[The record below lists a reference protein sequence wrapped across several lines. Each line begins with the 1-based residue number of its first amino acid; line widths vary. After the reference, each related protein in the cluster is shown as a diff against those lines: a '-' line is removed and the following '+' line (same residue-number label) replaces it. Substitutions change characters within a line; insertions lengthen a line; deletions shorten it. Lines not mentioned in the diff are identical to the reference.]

1 MERKDLPERLKRVT
15 PTIREIWCVGDETLL
30 NDSAKYLAIVGSRRM
45 TDYGRRVLET
55 IMPDLVQAGLIIV
68 SGMMYGVDQ
77 EAHKLC
83 LKYGGKTIAV
93 LGWGIRWAGLAR
105 EDREIQEKIIASGGL
120 VVSEWEK
127 RRPELWTFPQRNR
140 IVAGLADSVLVVEAA
155 SKSGSMVTVSW
166 AQKFGKSVLAVP
178 GPITSKVSAGT
189 NQLVAAGRA
198 KMVLSAEDILCSY
211 GLQKT
216 PTQLVMF
223 AGVERTNNFSQ
234 RILELLEN
242 EPLTT
247 DEMVRILRERVE
259 RINVVLTEMNLSG
272 MIEERNGKWE
282 LGAKMRQDAC
292 PS

>member
-1 MERKDLPERLKRVT
+1 MPARFLAVT
-15 PTIREIWCVGDETLL
+15 PPIKELWWEGNRGLL
-30 NDSAKYLAIVGSRRM
+30 ADTNKYLAIVGSRRM
-45 TDYGRRVLET
+45 TDYGRRVLEM
-55 IMPDLVQAGLIIV
+55 IMPDLVRAGLIIV

-93 LGWGIRWAGLAR
+93 LGWGIEWPGLTR
-105 EDREIQEKIIASGGL
+105 EDRELQEKIAKEGL
-120 VVSEWEK
+120 VISEWEK
-127 RRPELWTFPQRNR
+127 KKPELWTFPARNR
-140 IVAGLADSVLVVEAA
+140 IVAGLADSVLVAEAA
-155 SKSGSMVTVSW
+155 LKSGSMVTVTW
-166 AQKFGKSVLAVP
+166 AQKFGKSVLAIP

-189 NQLVAAGRA
+189 NQLIAAGRA

-211 GLQKT
+211 GLQRT

-223 AGVERTNNFSQ
+223 TGAERTNNFPH

-247 DEMVRILRERVE
+247 DEMVRILCDKVE
-259 RINVVLTEMNLSG
+259 KINVVLTEMNLSEL
-272 MIEERNGKWE
+272 IEERNGKWE
-282 LGAKMRQDAC
+282 LGVKMRQDAC

>member
-1 MERKDLPERLKRVT
+1 MPARFLAVMPPIKELWWEGNR
-15 PTIREIWCVGDETLL
+15 GLL
-30 NDSAKYLAIVGSRRM
+30 ADTNKYLAIVGSRRM
-45 TDYGRRVLET
+45 TDYGRRVLEM
-55 IMPDLVQAGLIIV
+55 IMPDLVRAGLIIV

-93 LGWGIRWAGLAR
+93 LGWGIEWPGLTR
-105 EDREIQEKIIASGGL
+105 EDRELQEKIAKEGL
-120 VVSEWEK
+120 VISEWEK
-127 RRPELWTFPQRNR
+127 KKPELWTFPARNR
-140 IVAGLADSVLVVEAA
+140 IVAGLADSVLVAEAA
-155 SKSGSMVTVSW
+155 LKSGSMVTVTW
-166 AQKFGKSVLAVP
+166 AQKFGKSVLAIP

-189 NQLVAAGRA
+189 NQLIAAGMA

-211 GLQKT
+211 GLQRT

-223 AGVERTNNFSQ
+223 TGAERTNNFPH

-247 DEMVRILRERVE
+247 DEMVRILCDKVE
-259 RINVVLTEMNLSG
+259 KINVVLTEMNLSEL
-272 MIEERNGKWE
+272 IEERNGKWE
-282 LGAKMRQDAC
+282 LGVKMRQDAC

>member
-1 MERKDLPERLKRVT
+1 MPARFLAVT
-15 PTIREIWCVGDETLL
+15 PPIKELWWEGNRGLL
-30 NDSAKYLAIVGSRRM
+30 ADTNKYLAIVGSRRM
-45 TDYGRRVLET
+45 TDYGRRVLEM

-93 LGWGIRWAGLAR
+93 LGWGIEWPGLTR
-105 EDREIQEKIIASGGL
+105 EDRELQEKIAKEGL
-120 VVSEWEK
+120 VISEWEK
-127 RRPELWTFPQRNR
+127 KKPELWTFPARNR
-140 IVAGLADSVLVVEAA
+140 IVAGLADSVLVTEAA
-155 SKSGSMVTVSW
+155 LKSGSMVTVTW
-166 AQKFGKSVLAVP
+166 AQKFGKSVLAIP

-189 NQLVAAGRA
+189 NQLIAAGRA

-211 GLQKT
+211 GLQRT

-223 AGVERTNNFSQ
+223 TGAERTNNFPH

-247 DEMVRILRERVE
+247 DEMVRILCDKVE
-259 RINVVLTEMNLSG
+259 KINVVLTEMNLSEL
-272 MIEERNGKWE
+272 IEERNGKWE
-282 LGAKMRQDAC
+282 LGVKMRQDAC

>member
-1 MERKDLPERLKRVT
+1 MPARFLAVMPPIKELWWEGNR
-15 PTIREIWCVGDETLL
+15 GLL
-30 NDSAKYLAIVGSRRM
+30 ADTNKYLAIVGSRRM
-45 TDYGRRVLET
+45 TDYGRRVLEM
-55 IMPDLVQAGLIIV
+55 IMPDLVRAGLIIV

-93 LGWGIRWAGLAR
+93 LGWGIEWPGLTR
-105 EDREIQEKIIASGGL
+105 EDRELQEKIAKEGL
-120 VVSEWEK
+120 VISEWEK
-127 RRPELWTFPQRNR
+127 KKPELWTFPARNR
-140 IVAGLADSVLVVEAA
+140 IVAGLADSVLVAEAA
-155 SKSGSMVTVSW
+155 LKSGSMVTVTW
-166 AQKFGKSVLAVP
+166 AQKFGKSVLAIP

-189 NQLVAAGRA
+189 NQLIAAGRA

-211 GLQKT
+211 GLQRT

-223 AGVERTNNFSQ
+223 TGAERTNNFPH

-247 DEMVRILRERVE
+247 DEMVRILCDKVE
-259 RINVVLTEMNLSG
+259 KINVVLTEMNLSEL
-272 MIEERNGKWE
+272 IEERNGKWE
-282 LGAKMRQDAC
+282 LGVKMRQDAC

>member
-1 MERKDLPERLKRVT
+1 MERKEMPARFLAVMPPIKELWWEGNR
-15 PTIREIWCVGDETLL
+15 GLL
-30 NDSAKYLAIVGSRRM
+30 ADTNKYLAIVGSRRM
-45 TDYGRRVLET
+45 TDYGRRVLEM
-55 IMPDLVQAGLIIV
+55 IMPDLVRAGLIIV

-93 LGWGIRWAGLAR
+93 LGWGIEWPGLTR
-105 EDREIQEKIIASGGL
+105 EDRELQEKIAKEGL
-120 VVSEWEK
+120 VISEWEK
-127 RRPELWTFPQRNR
+127 KKPELWTFPARNR
-140 IVAGLADSVLVVEAA
+140 IVAGLADSVLVTEAA
-155 SKSGSMVTVSW
+155 LKSGSMVTVTW
-166 AQKFGKSVLAVP
+166 AQKFGKSVLAIP

-189 NQLVAAGRA
+189 NQLIAAGRA

-211 GLQKT
+211 GLQRT

-223 AGVERTNNFSQ
+223 TGAERTNNFPH

-247 DEMVRILRERVE
+247 DEMVRILCDKVE
-259 RINVVLTEMNLSG
+259 KINVVLTEMNLSEL
-272 MIEERNGKWE
+272 IEERNGKWE
-282 LGAKMRQDAC
+282 LGVKMRQDAC

>member
-1 MERKDLPERLKRVT
+1 MPARFLAVMPPIKELWWEGNR
-15 PTIREIWCVGDETLL
+15 GLL
-30 NDSAKYLAIVGSRRM
+30 ADTNKYLAIVGSRRM
-45 TDYGRRVLET
+45 TDYGRRVLEM
-55 IMPDLVQAGLIIV
+55 IMPDLVRAGLIIV

-93 LGWGIRWAGLAR
+93 LGWGIEWPGLTR
-105 EDREIQEKIIASGGL
+105 EDRELQEKIAKEGL
-120 VVSEWEK
+120 VISEWEK
-127 RRPELWTFPQRNR
+127 KKPELWTFPARNR
-140 IVAGLADSVLVVEAA
+140 IVAGLADSVLVTEAA
-155 SKSGSMVTVSW
+155 LKSGSMVTVTW
-166 AQKFGKSVLAVP
+166 AQKFGKSVLAIP

-189 NQLVAAGRA
+189 NQLIAAGRA

-211 GLQKT
+211 GLQRT

-223 AGVERTNNFSQ
+223 TGAERTNNFPH

-247 DEMVRILRERVE
+247 DEMVRILCDKVE
-259 RINVVLTEMNLSG
+259 KINVVLTEMNLSEL
-272 MIEERNGKWE
+272 IEERNGKWE
-282 LGAKMRQDAC
+282 LGVKMRQDAC

>member
-1 MERKDLPERLKRVT
+1 MPARFLAVMPPIKELWWEGNR
-15 PTIREIWCVGDETLL
+15 GLL
-30 NDSAKYLAIVGSRRM
+30 ADTNKYLAIVGSRRM
-45 TDYGRRVLET
+45 TDYGRRVLEM

-93 LGWGIRWAGLAR
+93 LGWGIEWPGLTR
-105 EDREIQEKIIASGGL
+105 EDRELQEKIAKEGL
-120 VVSEWEK
+120 VISEWEK
-127 RRPELWTFPQRNR
+127 KKPELWTFPARNR
-140 IVAGLADSVLVVEAA
+140 IVAGLADSVLVAEAA
-155 SKSGSMVTVSW
+155 LKSGSMVTVTW
-166 AQKFGKSVLAVP
+166 AQKFGKSVLAIP

-189 NQLVAAGRA
+189 NQLIAAGRA

-211 GLQKT
+211 GLQRT

-223 AGVERTNNFSQ
+223 TGAERTNNFPH

-247 DEMVRILRERVE
+247 DEMVRILCDKVE
-259 RINVVLTEMNLSG
+259 KINVVLTEMNLSEL
-272 MIEERNGKWE
+272 IEERNGKWE
-282 LGAKMRQDAC
+282 LGVKMRQDAC